1 MEGVEIVLAAVL
13 ALSALL
19 AVVLLLDR
27 PGVEASREAPSF
39 ALNSRC
45 PLPVPYSGA
54 SASQGRSLSPSN

>member
-39 ALNSRC
+39 AWILGVHY
-45 PLPVPYSGA
+45 L
-54 SASQGRSLSPSN
+54 SLTAGLVLARAAA